1 MEIFLTYLFNVAIT
15 FVIYVS
21 VFIPFFI
28 LAFVFRRYIPIG
40 YRELSGQIIS
50 TILFLILILSAILP
64 SNIPKNES
72 FDRSTTA
79 RETSSIENIRRSK
92 AEDLQ
97 ISDQSRQL
105 KMTDEERKSRFDDL
119 VDFRQK

>member
-15 FVIYVS
+15 FAIYVS
-21 VFIPFFI
+21 VFIPFFV
-28 LAFVFRRYIPIG
+28 LAFVFRRYIPDN
-40 YRELSGQIIS
+40 YRKITRRIVT

-72 FDRSTTA
+72 FDRSATA
-79 RETSSIENIRRSK
+79 IETAKIEVVRRNNT
-92 AEDLQ
+92 EDLQ

-105 KMTDEERKSRFDDL
+105 KMTEEERKSRFDDL

>member
-21 VFIPFFI
+21 AFIPFFV
-28 LAFVFRRYIPIG
+28 LAFVFRRYIPVR
-40 YRELSGQIIS
+40 YRETTRQIVS
-50 TILFLILILSAILP
+50 AILFLILVLSAILP

-79 RETSSIENIRRSK
+79 RETSKIEDIRRNK

-105 KMTDEERKSRFDDL
+105 KLTDEERKTRFDDL